1 MIKTINDLTLT
12 TQVIGDMQ
20 LEIDLGGTVSE
31 KVKVDQLKDY
41 IYTGEDLANLRDV
54 SLGTLQNND
63 ILRYDFDN
71 ELWRNVQL
79 PEVTLE
85 LAALNDVQITAPS
98 NNEFL
103 KYDALLSKWI
113 NATLPDPVTALS
125 ELNDVS
131 LSGVQDN
138 DYLKYD
144 SNAQAWVNSAL
155 PDPVDALSELN
166 DVSLN
171 NVQNNQYLRYNTS
184 AQAWVNG
191 TLPSIPNTL
200 QDLNNVDILNPANN
214 QYLGYDSTS
223 QEWENKSL
231 PFIPSQL
238 QDLNNVTVNN
248 LQNNDILRYNTS
260 ESRWEN
266 KVLLQ
271 PLLNDLQD
279 VHLSS
284 LQNSQA
290 LVYNA
295 AALEWQNQTLSD
307 VSLQNAIHVAKNG
320 NDTTGN
326 GTLSKPYLTITKAL
340 EGISGSVRV
349 IVVAPGEYTE
359 NLNISTALNLT
370 IQGMTG
376 AIDSSGVVIHGH
388 ITISGTSTR
397 VRLVNLNVQGFTAG
411 TPTVFDNGSQ
421 GRHYITN
428 CAISHSN
435 AATAGLQVSG
445 GFNWV
450 NCDLTSVDKVNLTG
464 TLTAARTISF
474 ANSNVGPVTISSPF
488 YTCQAARSNAFG
500 PVTHQAGVLAM
511 SEVSLIPNLSVPAI
525 TSTVNL
531 GLGAVYLIGVNFQQA
546 DGSYLAINKTGT
558 CPYLVAYC
566 NRNPAIDTLN
576 GTRISFGMPS
586 QDIGANYTPV
596 NYTPA
601 DGSLRAHLAAIDVRL
616 GQLSTQVGTTLA
628 LA

>member
-12 TQVIGDMQ
+12 TEILGDMQ
-20 LEIDLGGTVSE
+20 IEIDLGGTVSQ
-31 KVKVDQLKDY
+31 KAKVDQIKDY

-54 SLGTLQNND
+54 SLDALQNND
-63 ILRYDFDN
+63 ILQYDFDN

-85 LAALNDVQITAPS
+85 LAALNDVQLTNPS
-98 NNEFL
+98 SNEFL
-103 KYDALLSKWI
+103 KYDGVLSKWI
-113 NATLPDPVTALS
+113 NATLPEPVTSLS
-125 ELNDVS
+125 ELTDVS
-131 LSGVQDN
+131 LG
-138 DYLKYD
+138 
-144 SNAQAWVNSAL
+144 
-155 PDPVDALSELN
+155 
-166 DVSLN
+166 SL
-171 NVQNNQYLRYNTS
+171 QNNEYLRYNATS
-184 AQAWVNG
+184 QAWVNG
-191 TLPSIPNTL
+191 ALPSIPNTL
-200 QDLNNVDILNPANN
+200 QDLDNVDILSPVDGE
-214 QYLGYDSTS
+214 YLRYNSNV
-223 QEWENKSL
+223 QEWENSPL
-231 PFIPSQL
+231 PFIPEQL

-248 LQNNDILRYNTS
+248 LQNDDVLRYNTL

-290 LVYNA
+290 LVYNST
-295 AALEWQNQTLSD
+295 ALQWQNQTLSD
-307 VSLQNAIHVAKNG
+307 VSLQNAIHVSKNG
-320 NDTTGN
+320 NNTTGN
-326 GTLSKPYLTITKAL
+326 GSLSKPYLTITKAL
-340 EGISGSVRV
+340 EDVAGSVRV
-349 IVVAPGEYTE
+349 IVVAPGEYNE
-359 NLNISTALNLT
+359 NLSISSALNLT

-376 AIDSSGVVIHGH
+376 AIDSSGVVIQGH

-397 VRLVNLNVQGFTAG
+397 VRLVNLNLQGSTAG

-428 CAISHSN
+428 CSILHSDS
-435 AATAGLQVSG
+435 ATAGLQVSG
-445 GFNWV
+445 GANWI

-474 ANSNVGPVTISSPF
+474 SNASVGPVTITSPF
-488 YTCQAARSNAFG
+488 YTCQAARCNAFG
-500 PVTHQAGVLAM
+500 PITHQAGVLAM
-511 SEVSLIPNLSVPAI
+511 SEVSLVPNLSLPAI

-601 DGSLRAHLAAIDVRL
+601 DGSLRAHLVAIDVRL
-616 GQLSTQVGTTLA
+616 GELSQQVGTTLS